1 MTHTFLKTHTQDYKL
16 DRAPSLYEYKP
27 VAEGE
32 TVADGRD
39 VTLLGKQARLTSE
52 TVATISE
59 KYMTPS
65 LEFSRPSYAR
75 YSQPFVGKSV
85 HE

>member
-1 MTHTFLKTHTQDYKL
+1 MTHTLFKIHTKDYKL
-16 DRAPSLYEYKP
+16 DREPSLNEDKP

-39 VTLLGKQARLTSE
+39 VTLLGKQARLASE

-59 KYMTPS
+59 C
-65 LEFSRPSYAR
+65 
-75 YSQPFVGKSV
+75 
-85 HE
+85 